1 MTTILK
7 QLSFVVTAVD
17 SAENAV
23 KEIQAL
29 HDTAA
34 QNFDLVLFDHSLP
47 GIDWTASTR
56 TICDTFTSAR
66 PAMVL
71 LASPDAGEVDAQ
83 SAANAG
89 FDKHLV
95 KPVTRSELYD
105 AIMHAF
111 AKSSQRNASVR
122 SEELHVPAADKI
134 LQGKRI
140 LLVED
145 NEVNQQVAEEIL
157 LLAGCLVKIA
167 GNGVEALSILLN
179 DAPEIKFDA
188 VLMDLQMPD
197 MDGYKVTRCIRADR
211 SFAQLPIIA
220 MTADAV
226 SGVRE
231 ACLAAGMNDY
241 LTKPIKFDELYSTLA
256 RHIRAKLGENAEV
269 LTPLPAEPTDAAPVS
284 PVPQLPPWKLPSG
297 SALPATIAMPPQPSA
312 SSASMRAVG
321 AALHVESGIA
331 RVGGNRL
338 LYFRLLQ
345 HFAAKYGRM
354 ADDVDAMLARGEK
367 ETALRFLHTVKGV
380 AANLGI
386 DSLGKCA
393 AQWEVALKADVPPAA
408 LSDAREQFI
417 KVARDSLDKIG
428 GTLSETRNEEPA
440 PVSTN
445 RAPAE
450 TPARTAAPIDP
461 ARLDRLAAMLDNS
474 DIDAGTLAQSI
485 AGEIQNADDAAKF
498 RGLIELIHQF
508 KFPAAAQAL
517 REFRTASV
525 KT

>member
-1 MTTILK
+1 
-7 QLSFVVTAVD
+7 
-17 SAENAV
+17 
-23 KEIQAL
+23 
-29 HDTAA
+29 
-34 QNFDLVLFDHSLP
+34 
-47 GIDWTASTR
+47 
-56 TICDTFTSAR
+56 
-66 PAMVL
+66 
-71 LASPDAGEVDAQ
+71 
-83 SAANAG
+83 
-89 FDKHLV
+89 
-95 KPVTRSELYD
+95 
-105 AIMHAF
+105 
-111 AKSSQRNASVR
+111 
-122 SEELHVPAADKI
+122 
-134 LQGKRI
+134 
-140 LLVED
+140 
-145 NEVNQQVAEEIL
+145 
-157 LLAGCLVKIA
+157 
-167 GNGVEALSILLN
+167 
-179 DAPEIKFDA
+179 
-188 VLMDLQMPD
+188 
-197 MDGYKVTRCIRADR
+197 
-211 SFAQLPIIA
+211 
-220 MTADAV
+220 
-226 SGVRE
+226 
-231 ACLAAGMNDY
+231 
-241 LTKPIKFDELYSTLA
+241 
-256 RHIRAKLGENAEV
+256 
-269 LTPLPAEPTDAAPVS
+269 
-284 PVPQLPPWKLPSG
+284 
-297 SALPATIAMPPQPSA
+297 
-312 SSASMRAVG
+312 MRAVG